1 MKMKKTMT
9 LFVALMLAMTSAYA
23 DPAFTDKEIP
33 VNRGREDGGTVTLR
47 FYEDM
52 PTVPYISVAVF
63 QQLML
68 PGTTITVAKDGEG
81 AYTLTGPYAK
91 ATVNTTTEQ
100 FSSDNF
106 MAFTNLMGLVQEGMD
121 KVYIDGSP
129 YIRYKSQE
137 LTPASATVTFDF
149 KKYDIDLRGDDEAV
163 YFPFTTLADLYSDL
177 YYHFAA
183 YNGEKVIVVT
193 DHDDT
198 NICTMESAR
207 TKELLNQT
215 TRPADMAAFCYKELC
230 FLIDYFYGMPGRSS
244 LEGAIKKDGL
254 DKALDTA
261 DYGADIKKMLKSTNM
276 TEYLFGMNCLQLL
289 LYDRGHTYLNIDLL
303 AYLKLETSVGD
314 AISAWLGG
322 VSSLKEVYPELWENF
337 IHYFAMMMASQKE
350 NVSKAREDRG
360 IDGYYYK
367 EGDTAYLLLP
377 AFGDTNYAAWRA
389 YYAGGCTGSTPAVDE
404 DYPGDLSVVLDAM
417 KRANDDPEVKNLIID
432 IAANSGGSLDVV
444 MAMTALMAGQTH
456 FYSENVLTGQ
466 RQLIT
471 YDVDCNFD
479 GVFDEKDKE
488 VWKNYN
494 LKYGVLTSDVSFS
507 CANLFPSLMK
517 DLGFPIIGEKSGGG
531 ACAVQQFVTP
541 EGLQFNMSSSL
552 ARLTD
557 KNWQNIDPGIVPTN
571 PIDVPSGDYSKFYD
585 VAYVS
590 DIMKTATS
598 IDNIKHSTCNVQ
610 HGFYT
615 LDGRRINGKP
625 TAKGVYI
632 YSGKKVSVT
641 P

>member
-1 MKMKKTMT
+1 MTMKKTLT
-9 LFVALMLAMTSAYA
+9 IFAALVLAVTSVYA
-23 DPAFTDKEIP
+23 EPAFTTKEIP

-100 FSSDNF
+100 FSSDDF

-149 KKYDIDLRGDDEAV
+149 KKYGIDLRGDGEAV
-163 YFPFTTLADLYSDL
+163 YFPFACLADLYSDL
-177 YYHFAA
+177 YYHIVA

-193 DHDDT
+193 DHSDT
-198 NICTMESAR
+198 EICTMEPAR
-207 TKELLNQT
+207 TKALLSQT

-230 FLIDYFYGMPGRSS
+230 FLIDHFYGMPGRSS
-244 LEGAIKKDGL
+244 LEGAIQKDGL

-261 DYGADIKKMLKSTNM
+261 EHGADIKKMLQSTDM
-276 TEYLFGMNCLQLL
+276 TEYLFGMNCLQIL

-303 AYLKLETSVGD
+303 AYLKLETESGN
-314 AISAWLGG
+314 AITAWMDGL
-322 VSSLKEVYPELWENF
+322 SSMKEIYPELWVEF
-337 IHYFAMMMASQKE
+337 IHYFSRMMVTEKE
-350 NVSKAREDRG
+350 NVSKAREEKG
-360 IDGYYYK
+360 IDSYYYK
-367 EGDTAYLLLP
+367 EDDTAYLLLP
-377 AFGDTNYAAWRA
+377 QFGDTNYEAWNA
-389 YYAGGCTGSTPAVDE
+389 YYAGGCTGATPEIDE
-404 DYPGDLSVVLDAM
+404 DYPGDLSVVLDVM
-417 KRANDDPEVKNLIID
+417 KRANDDPEVQNLIID
-432 IAANSGGSLDVV
+432 LADNSGGSLDIV
-444 MAMTALMAGQTH
+444 MAMTALMAGQTQ

-471 YDVDCNFD
+471 YEVDCNFD
-479 GVFDEKDKE
+479 GVFDDKDKE

-531 ACAVQQFVTP
+531 ACAVQQFITP
-541 EGLQFNMSSSL
+541 EGLQFHMSSSL

-557 KNWQNIDPGIVPTN
+557 KNWQNIDPGIEPTN
-571 PIDVPSGDYSKFYD
+571 PIDVSSGDYSKFYD
-585 VAYVS
+585 VATIS

-598 IDNIKHSTCNVQ
+598 IDNFKRSTLSIQ
-610 HGFYT
+610 HAFYT

-625 TAKGVYI
+625 TTKGVYI
-632 YSGKKVSVT
+632 YGGKTVFVT